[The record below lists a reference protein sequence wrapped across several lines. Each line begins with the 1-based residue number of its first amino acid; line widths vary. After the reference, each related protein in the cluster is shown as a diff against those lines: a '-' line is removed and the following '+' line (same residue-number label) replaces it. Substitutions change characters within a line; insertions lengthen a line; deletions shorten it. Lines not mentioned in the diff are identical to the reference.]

1 VFASK
6 SWSSRKL
13 FIVHVEYIIWKI
25 QRDTYEYD
33 LCVKFTKNKTCIK
46 KITLKLSKKSLKYL
60 SGLTP
65 GLSPFLSFKLSSA
78 QGLSYF

>member
-1 VFASK
+1 MK
-6 SWSSRKL
+6 
-13 FIVHVEYIIWKI
+13 
-25 QRDTYEYD
+25 YD

-78 QGLSYF
+78 QGLSYFQFVGGGFFYKTNILLQVNINRF